1 MPDSEEKLFSD
12 KYSDP
17 GFTEFDEEMV
27 SWISTHYKH
36 PAVVEVVD
44 DVRITDLPRLEQN
57 CEKAA
62 QVAERRGRELLRH
75 RGHRYQFR

>member
-12 KYSDP
+12 KHSDP

-36 PAVVEVVD
+36 LKDMLLDRQDRSLA
-44 DVRITDLPRLEQN
+44 RS
-57 CEKAA
+57 A
-62 QVAERRGRELLRH
+62 Q
-75 RGHRYQFR
+75 